1 MKSLIYKI
9 YDKLTFNQ
17 IKYLKEFI
25 ELDKLAGP
33 ELLQYQLDK
42 ITECCK
48 SHGIEIGSWDDFLG
62 LPITTKEDLP
72 DKKPK
77 TKKYKKHET
86 SGSTGEPRKIYVP
99 EETWYRKDAIFSR
112 SWIKMGRKRGWVFR
126 LIAGEPSYAFYDWW
140 RNVKPMNYRNVGQKH
155 VDWVV
160 KNKPYLIHGPGGS
173 IRQLCELII
182 EAGRED
188 ILKDIKIHWCSESS
202 SGHKERLEPM
212 VKEFHEQYGLAEMAT
227 VAATDGHGNLKIV
240 GEKCFVEI
248 LDDEGKKVEDGHE
261 GYIVVTDFNND
272 ITPIVRY
279 KSGDRGKT
287 KLHENGYY
295 VLYDIIGRGIDYYN
309 GPEVKRAIG
318 WWVVSPISHTLGHLI
333 DQWRVEIHPKR
344 HELILHFKGTA
355 ESNDPDFGKYGAWVK
370 ENLGLSTN
378 IVKSEEELDYS
389 IYWKN
394 KLVKVVIDE

>member
-1 MKSLIYKI
+1 
-9 YDKLTFNQ
+9 
-17 IKYLKEFI
+17 
-25 ELDKLAGP
+25 
-33 ELLQYQLDK
+33 
-42 ITECCK
+42 
-48 SHGIEIGSWDDFLG
+48 
-62 LPITTKEDLP
+62 
-72 DKKPK
+72 
-77 TKKYKKHET
+77 
-86 SGSTGEPRKIYVP
+86 
-99 EETWYRKDAIFSR
+99 
-112 SWIKMGRKRGWVFR
+112 
-126 LIAGEPSYAFYDWW
+126 
-140 RNVKPMNYRNVGQKH
+140 MNYRNVGQKH

-318 WWVVSPISHTLGHLI
+318 WWVVSPISHTLG
-333 DQWRVEIHPKR
+333 
-344 HELILHFKGTA
+344 ELILHFKGTA

-370 ENLGLSTN
+370 ENLGLSTK